1 MKPLC
6 DHPSYCKTDTLSW
19 YVGQSHHI
27 AYPPHRNND
36 SYFPSGILFIFGI
49 VNLIFSFV
57 IGTVNHNLLG
67 GIVLKSKG
75 WKDVRTQKLTGAFC
89 TYTRVRRPANH
100 ITLSFKNDSMLLS
113 RRTATTRS
121 ARVGTRMPG
130 DCPTKSRQSS
140 RV

>member
-1 MKPLC
+1 MLNNFSGWALVGSRAMNFCRVAKLTTQIQGTFCDVQRLC
-6 DHPSYCKTDTLSW
+6 DHPSYCKTDTSRSI
-19 YVGQSHHI
+19 YIGQNHHI

-100 ITLSFKNDSMLLS
+100 TYRAL
-113 RRTATTRS
+113 
-121 ARVGTRMPG
+121 
-130 DCPTKSRQSS
+130 
-140 RV
+140 